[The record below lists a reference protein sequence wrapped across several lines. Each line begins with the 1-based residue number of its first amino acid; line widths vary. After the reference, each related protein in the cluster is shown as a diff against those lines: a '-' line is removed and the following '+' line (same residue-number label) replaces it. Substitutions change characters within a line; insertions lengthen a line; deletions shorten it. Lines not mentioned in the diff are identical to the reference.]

1 MSGVVF
7 NKEAFYA
14 HLGGDIELGA
24 EILAVYLEDA
34 PKRVQSLIAALG
46 DGDQGGTI
54 KYAHALK
61 GISATIR
68 AERISLLAEGAE
80 RAARSGDL
88 ASVEAAVPDIKDELE
103 MVLKAVGNS
112 LE

>member
-1 MSGVVF
+1 MSGAVF
-7 NKEAFYA
+7 NKEAFYT
-14 HLGGDIELGA
+14 HLGGDVELGA

-34 PKRVQSLIAALG
+34 PKRVQSLVAALG
-46 DGDQGGTI
+46 DGDQGGAI

-80 RAARSGDL
+80 RAARNGDL
-88 ASVEAAVPDIKDELE
+88 ASVEAVLPEIRDELE
-103 MVLKAVGNS
+103 LVLKSVGET